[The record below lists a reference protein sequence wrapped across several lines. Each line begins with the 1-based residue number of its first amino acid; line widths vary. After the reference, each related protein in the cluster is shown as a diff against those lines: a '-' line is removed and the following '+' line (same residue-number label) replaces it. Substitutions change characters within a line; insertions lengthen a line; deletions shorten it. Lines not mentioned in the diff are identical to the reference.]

1 MATSA
6 IVMMC
11 IGCIGLWGGCA
22 FSISIAM
29 RHSKKRKI
37 PPKRIRTQKT
47 RPVLV
52 YQTDRVFY
60 DIKDI

>member
-29 RHSKKRKI
+29 RHSKKERFLRKELGL
-37 PPKRIRTQKT
+37 KKHGLSWFIR
-47 RPVLV
+47 
-52 YQTDRVFY
+52 QTVFFM
-60 DIKDI
+60 I

>member
-29 RHSKKRKI
+29 RHSKKK
-37 PPKRIRTQKT
+37 KNSSEKN
-47 RPVLV
+47 
-52 YQTDRVFY
+52 
-60 DIKDI
+60 